1 MHLVQSLL
9 HCGSISLQNKYWS
22 ERQMIQKQR
31 RRSDDEWMALIQEC
45 RTSGLSDLAWC
56 SEHGIPSST
65 FYNRISRLRKK
76 ACDIPAPAEHAIQP
90 SQQIVPLTVM
100 EEHLA
105 TTNRDE
111 MQRTEMPVHTPAV
124 TLFVNGCR
132 LEINNHAGPDT
143 IQNTIL
149 ALRQLC

>member
-1 MHLVQSLL
+1 
-9 HCGSISLQNKYWS
+9 
-22 ERQMIQKQR
+22 MIQKQR
-31 RRSDDEWMALIQEC
+31 RRSDVEWMALIQEC
-45 RTSGLSDLAWC
+45 RTSGLSDRAWC

-76 ACDIPAPAEHAIQP
+76 ACNIPASAEHAIQP

-100 EEHLA
+100 EDPLA
-105 TTNRDE
+105 TTNLDE
-111 MQRTEMPVHTPAV
+111 MQRTQMPVHIPAV

-132 LEINNHAGPDT
+132 LEINNHAGLDT
-143 IQNTIL
+143 IQNTML

>member
-45 RTSGLSDLAWC
+45 RTSGLSDLEWC

-76 ACDIPAPAEHAIQP
+76 ACDIPAPVGHAIQTA
-90 SQQIVPLTVM
+90 QQIVPLTVM
-100 EEHLA
+100 EEPLA
-105 TTNRDE
+105 TTSLDE
-111 MQRTEMPVHTPAV
+111 IPAHIPAV